1 MLAHSFRDIAGMR
14 RSQNNVVLQMMESE
28 EGARGGASNE
38 DEQEGQ
44 GEFPFQRTVH
54 CENSV

>member
-1 MLAHSFRDIAGMR
+1 MGRPQD
-14 RSQNNVVLQMMESE
+14 NVVRQMMESE
-28 EGARGGASNE
+28 EGARGCASNE